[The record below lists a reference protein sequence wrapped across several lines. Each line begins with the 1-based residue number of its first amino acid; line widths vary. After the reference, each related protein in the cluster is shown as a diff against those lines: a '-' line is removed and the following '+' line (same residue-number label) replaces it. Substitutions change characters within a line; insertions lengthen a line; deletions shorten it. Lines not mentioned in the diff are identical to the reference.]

1 MEGLKMKEWMMEK
14 LEKEKFEKEKLEKE
28 KATKGKIYTK
38 RKSHK
43 GKNNPSWLLLF
54 VPVFIKI

>member
-1 MEGLKMKEWMMEK
+1 MKNTNGNTQ
-14 LEKEKFEKEKLEKE
+14 KEDHKRKNS
-28 KATKGKIYTK
+28 KGKTQKEEHK

>member
-14 LEKEKFEKEKLEKE
+14 LEKEKLEKE